1 MKFTL
6 SWLKEHLETEATLDE
21 IVEAMTMAGL
31 EVEDVEDP
39 AARLAA
45 FSTAKVI
52 SAEKHPDADKLK
64 ICTVETVDGMKQI
77 VCGAPN
83 ARAGMIGIYAPLGA
97 YIPGLDFSLDKK
109 PRKIRGIESY
119 GMLCSTKELEAG
131 EDHDGIADLKDEW
144 PVGTPAA
151 EALGMADPVIDFE
164 VTPNR
169 PDWLGIEG
177 IARDLAAAGLGKLKD
192 RAPRTV
198 SGAFPCPVKVAIR
211 DTDFCPAFGLRLVR
225 GVKNGPS
232 PDWLQAR
239 LKAIGLRPINALV
252 DITNFITYDRGRPL
266 HVFDA
271 AKVKGDLVIRRALA
285 GETLKALDE
294 REYALDEEV
303 GVIADDAG
311 VESLAGVMGGEETG
325 CTDETTDVLIESALW
340 DPIAIAKIG
349 RKLGIM
355 SDAQYRFARGVD
367 THFMKAGLELATEM
381 VMELCGGEP
390 SEVEIAGEIPTP
402 PEAIR
407 FNLSEPGRLTGLT
420 LGEKR
425 EMEILT
431 DLGCTIDGMGEET
444 IVQPPTWRRDLTQD
458 ADLVEEIAR
467 IHGYDKLDATPLPRL
482 EGNREPV
489 LSEGAERARRARRA
503 LAADGWSEAVTWSFC
518 RADQAALFDGEDAPR
533 VANPISSEL
542 DTMRPTPL
550 VHLILG
556 LQKNADRGQGGV
568 WLAEIGPA
576 WKGAKPE
583 DQMSIAAGA
592 LRADAARHW
601 EGAQTPDIF
610 TVKAAA
616 LTALQAAGAPVDNLQ
631 TDRDVAGWWHPGRSG
646 AMKLGNRT
654 LAVFGEI
661 HPHVLNTLD
670 IEGRVLAFE
679 CYLDQLP
686 PVKKKDSKSK
696 GALNKSDLNP
706 LTRDFAFLV
715 DAETPAEQVARAA
728 KGADKKLI
736 SDARIFDLYEG
747 KGVPEGQKS
756 LAIEVTIQPRDA
768 TLSDKEIDKVSEA
781 VVAAVK
787 KATGAE
793 LRG

>member
-6 SWLKEHLETEATLDE
+6 SWLKEHLETDATLDE

-31 EVEDVEDP
+31 EVESVEDP
-39 AARLAA
+39 GARLAA
-45 FSTAKVI
+45 FSTAKVVA
-52 SAEKHPDADKLK
+52 AEKHPDADKLK
-64 ICTVETVDGMKQI
+64 ICTVETVDGIKQI

-83 ARAGMIGIYAPLGA
+83 ARAGMTGIYAPLGA
-97 YIPGLDFSLDKK
+97 YIPGLDFALDKK
-109 PRKIRGIESY
+109 PRKIRGIESS

-144 PVGTPAA
+144 PVGAPAA
-151 EALGMADPVIDFE
+151 EALGMDDPVIDFE

-177 IARDLAAAGLGKLKD
+177 IARDLAAAGLGTLKD
-192 RAPRTV
+192 RTPKTIR
-198 SGAFPCPVKVAIR
+198 GGFPCPVKVTIR

-232 PDWLQAR
+232 PDWLQKR

-252 DITNFITYDRGRPL
+252 DMTNFLTYDRGRPL

-271 AKVKGDLVIRRALA
+271 ARVKGDLVIRRALE
-285 GETLKALDE
+285 GETLLALDE
-294 REYALDEEV
+294 RSYTLNEDI
-303 GVIADDAG
+303 GVIADDGG

-325 CTDETTDVLIESALW
+325 CTEETTDVLIESALW
-340 DPIAIAKIG
+340 DAITIARTG
-349 RKLGIM
+349 RRLGLM

-367 THFMKAGLELATEM
+367 THFMKPGLELATEM

-390 SEVEIAGEIPTP
+390 SEVEIAGEIPAP

-407 FNLSEPGRLTGLT
+407 FKLSEVGRLTGLD
-420 LGEKR
+420 LGESR
-425 EMEILT
+425 EMEILN
-431 DLGCTIDGMGEET
+431 DLGCTIDGMGGDT

-467 IHGYDKLDATPLPRL
+467 IHGYDKLEATPLPRL
-482 EGNREPV
+482 EGNRQPV

-503 LAADGWSEAVTWSFC
+503 LAAHGWAEAITWSFC
-518 RADQAALFDGEDAPR
+518 RRDQAALFDGADAPR

-550 VHLILG
+550 VHLILS
-556 LQKNADRGQGGV
+556 LQKNADRGQGAAR
-568 WLAEIGPA
+568 LAEIGPA
-576 WKGAKPE
+576 WKGVKP
-583 DQMSIAAGA
+583 DQQMSIASGA
-592 LRADAARHW
+592 LRADPVRHW
-601 EGAQTPDIF
+601 AGAPVPDIF
-610 TVKAAA
+610 AVKAAA
-616 LTALQAAGAPVDNLQ
+616 LTALEAAGAPVDNLQ
-631 TDRDVAGWWHPGRSG
+631 TDRDIPGWWHPGRSG
-646 AMKLGNRT
+646 ALKLGKRT

-661 HPHVLNTLD
+661 HPQVLKSLD
-670 IEGRVLAFE
+670 VAGRVMAFE

-696 GALNKSDLNP
+696 GALDKSDLNP
-706 LTRDFAFLV
+706 LTRDFAFV
-715 DAETPAEQVARAA
+715 MDADTPAEQLVRAA

-736 SDARIFDLYEG
+736 SDVRVFDVYEG
-747 KGVPEGQKS
+747 EGVPDGAKS
-756 LAIEVTIQPRDA
+756 LAVEVTIQPRDA
-768 TLSDKEIDKVSEA
+768 TLSDKEIDA
-781 VVAAVK
+781 VAESVIAAVK